1 MNKITNKTTYAVSGM
16 TCGGCVARVKAAL
29 DQFSADVKVTLEP
42 PLAVLSAPSINIT
55 ALNVALSKAGKYKLT
70 ELNTS
75 ELKTI
80 QLNAS
85 ELNASEPNASE
96 PNISEFKISDLSND
110 EAINRELNKAPIIAN
125 GAIESISW
133 FATYKP
139 LLLVF
144 AYILLVTFAV
154 EYIAGQ
160 FKLHRFMPNFMAGF
174 FLVFSFFKM
183 LDLAGFANTYS
194 MYDVLARRFHAYG
207 YFYPFIELSLGTAYL
222 LGYRP
227 MLTNVVTLIVM
238 AFSSIG
244 VIMAVMNKQ
253 KIKCACLGT
262 GFNLPMTTVTII
274 EDLLMA
280 SMAAWML
287 V

>member
-1 MNKITNKTTYAVSGM
+1 M

-75 ELKTI
+75 ELKTS

-85 ELNASEPNASE
+85 EVNTTELNTSEPNTSE

-110 EAINRELNKAPIIAN
+110 EAKTRELNKAPIIAN

-160 FKLHRFMPNFMAGF
+160 FELHRFMPNFMAGF

-194 MYDVLARRFHAYG
+194 MYDVLAKRFHAYG

-227 MLTNVVTLIVM
+227 MLTNVVTLFVM

>member
-55 ALNVALSKAGKYKLT
+55 ALNVALSKAGKYNLT

-75 ELKTI
+75 ELNT
-80 QLNAS
+80 
-85 ELNASEPNASE
+85 SEPNISE

-110 EAINRELNKAPIIAN
+110 EAKTRELNKAPIIAN

-160 FKLHRFMPNFMAGF
+160 FELHRFMPNFMASF

-227 MLTNVVTLIVM
+227 MFTNVVTLIVM

-244 VIMAVMNKQ
+244 VIIAVMNKQ